1 VDTFASSWCFATPS
15 ERAWW
20 GGLWA
25 DRVTTSAIAR
35 QALAEGRATRED
47 LTSMAEAWRTW
58 AAADDGWFALL
69 HGEIICT
76 R

>member
-1 VDTFASSWCFATPS
+1 
-15 ERAWW
+15 
-20 GGLWA
+20 
-25 DRVTTSAIAR
+25 VTTSAIAR